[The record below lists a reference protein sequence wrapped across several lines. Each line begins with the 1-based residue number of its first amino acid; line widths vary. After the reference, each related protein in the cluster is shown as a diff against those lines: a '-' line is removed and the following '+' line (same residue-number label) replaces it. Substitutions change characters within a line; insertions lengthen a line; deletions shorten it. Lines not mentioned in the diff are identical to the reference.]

1 MNWGTLGGA
10 DSQLYQIVLKTP
22 QSLGGCPSGSVV
34 ETPPAVQETRVRSLG
49 GEDPWRRKWQPTPV
63 FLPGEPHGQKCLV
76 GHSPRGLTELDT
88 TEAAEHTHQ
97 SLYLA
102 EFGGFKS
109 SGKVFLVFWIMLLHF
124 RYLMNS

>member
-1 MNWGTLGGA
+1 MINLKSHTNSKESACSVGDLGLIPGLGRLPGGGHGNTL
-10 DSQLYQIVLKTP
+10 
-22 QSLGGCPSGSVV
+22 
-34 ETPPAVQETRVRSLG
+34 
-49 GEDPWRRKWQPTPV
+49 PV
-63 FLPGEPHGQKCLV
+63 FLPGEPHGQKSLV